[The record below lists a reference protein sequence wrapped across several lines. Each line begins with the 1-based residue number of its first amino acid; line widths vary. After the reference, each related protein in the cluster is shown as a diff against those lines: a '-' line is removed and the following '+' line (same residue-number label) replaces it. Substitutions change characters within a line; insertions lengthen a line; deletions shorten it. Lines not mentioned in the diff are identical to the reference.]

1 MLYRNIKSGAIV
13 SVETPVCGDWE
24 PVQKKQQAP
33 VAAPEIE
40 KKAPAK
46 KKKSVKKTAR

>member
-13 SVETPVCGDWE
+13 NVSSPVCGDWE
-24 PVQKKQQAP
+24 PVQKKQAP
-33 VAAPEIE
+33 VAVPETE

-46 KKKSVKKTAR
+46 KRKSTKKTAR